1 MNELKPCP
9 FCGKEPLESSDG
21 LLICEGHTK
30 WGSRFEWNS
39 RPIENELE
47 AEIVRLEKRIKEL
60 EEKLAYEQEI
70 WHNIYSGE
78 AKGL

>member
-1 MNELKPCP
+1 M
-9 FCGKEPLESSDG
+9 GKNG
-21 LLICEGHTK
+21 LNHRTVVDLRRTYK